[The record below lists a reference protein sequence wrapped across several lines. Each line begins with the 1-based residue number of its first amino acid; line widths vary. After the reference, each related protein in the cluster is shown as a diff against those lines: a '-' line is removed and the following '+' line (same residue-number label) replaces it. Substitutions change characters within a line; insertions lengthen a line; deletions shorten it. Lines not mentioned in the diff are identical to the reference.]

1 MQPAWK
7 IAAMVR
13 VMALDLWRDRG
24 ALLMTFLLPP
34 LVFLIFSSVFAGT
47 TGDDIQ
53 LKLAVADTARTP
65 DSARLAAAL
74 VASPEVR
81 AELMSPATADAVRRR
96 VKAGQ
101 ADAGLVIRADPA
113 SADKPFLIVADPAR
127 AVAAPLAQARVQ
139 QVLANALPDVTLR
152 RTVTQLEPALGGF
165 TDEQVENADSAAA
178 LMRQTPPK
186 AGDDGGFFEREAVK
200 DARVGGGVI
209 AYYAGAVMILFALFS
224 AMQGALGLMDEQST
238 GVADRLL
245 AGTAGMG
252 PVVSGK
258 FLFLVGQ
265 GVAQA
270 LLIFVHRPDR
280 LWRRG
285 GSASGAVVA
294 DHPGGLSAC
303 AAGVALGLVSVCR
316 TRDQAQ
322 MLSTFV
328 ILVLAAIGG
337 SMVPRFLMPPWL
349 QSVGW
354 LTPHAWTIEAYQAIL
369 WRDAGID
376 GVYKAWCVLT
386 VVGLLR
392 LGRCA
397 HLGAPTSA
405 VIRMTMATLCL
416 RLRTV
421 PGGPGLHGRL
431 RLDHAPLCDARLA
444 MGLAPLA
451 S

>member
-1 MQPAWK
+1 MQPLWK

-53 LKLAVADTARTP
+53 LKLAVADTARTT
-65 DSARLAAAL
+65 DSGRLAAAL
-74 VASPEVR
+74 VGSPDVR
-81 AELMSPATADAVRRR
+81 AEVVSTADAVRRR
-96 VKAGQ
+96 VKTGQ

-113 SADKPFLIVADPAR
+113 SADKPFLIIADPSR

-165 TDEQVENADSAAA
+165 TDEQIENADSVAA
-178 LMRQTPPK
+178 LMREDPT
-186 AGDDGGFFEREAVK
+186 GDDGGFFEREAVK
-200 DARVGGGVI
+200 DAKVGGGVI

-224 AMQGALGLMDEQST
+224 AMQGALGLMDEQSS

-252 PVVSGK
+252 PVVSGE

-270 LLIFVHRPDR
+270 VLIFATAQIVYGVAVLQNAM
-280 LWRRG
+280 LWLPTTL
-285 GSASGAVVA
+285 AA
-294 DHPGGLSAC
+294 SAC
-303 AAGVALGLVSVCR
+303 AAGVAVGLVSMCR

-349 QSVGW
+349 QTAGW
-354 LTPHAWTIEAYQAIL
+354 FTPHAWTIEAYQAIL
-369 WRDAGID
+369 WRDAGIG

-386 VVGLLR
+386 VIGLFGLVI
-392 LGRCA
+392 A
-397 HLGAPTSA
+397 HVLA
-405 VIRMTMATLCL
+405 R
-416 RLRTV
+416 RLR
-421 PGGPGLHGRL
+421 R
-431 RLDHAPLCDARLA
+431 
-444 MGLAPLA
+444 
-451 S
+451 

>member
-1 MQPAWK
+1 MPSFWM

-13 VMALDLWRDRG
+13 VMALGLWRDRG
-24 ALLMTFLLPP
+24 ALIMTFVLPP

-53 LKLAVADTARTP
+53 LKLAVADTARTA
-65 DSARLAAAL
+65 DSGRLAAAL
-74 VASPEVR
+74 AASPEVR
-81 AELMSPATADAVRRR
+81 AEPAATADEVRRR

-113 SADKPFLIVADPAR
+113 SAGKPFLIVADPSR

-139 QVLANALPDVTLR
+139 QVLAAALPDVALR
-152 RTVTQLEPALGGF
+152 RTVVQLEPALGGYS
-165 TDEQVENADSAAA
+165 DEQVENADSAAA
-178 LMRQTPPK
+178 VLRATPPK

-200 DARVGGGVI
+200 DARTGGGVI

-245 AGTAGMG
+245 AGVAGMG
-252 PVVSGK
+252 PVISGK
-258 FLFLVGQ
+258 FLFLIGQ
-265 GVAQA
+265 GLIQAAAIFATAQ
-270 LLIFVHRPDR
+270 LVY
-280 LWRRG
+280 G
-285 GSASGAVVA
+285 VAVVQHA
-294 DHPGGLSAC
+294 ALWLPTTLAASAC

-349 QSVGW
+349 QAVGW
-354 LTPHAWTIEAYQAIL
+354 FTPHAWTIEAYQAIL
-369 WRDAGID
+369 WRDAGI
-376 GVYKAWCVLT
+376 GAVYKGWCVLT
-386 VVGLLR
+386 AAGLAGLA
-392 LGRCA
+392 LA
-397 HLGAPTSA
+397 QTSA
-405 VIRMTMATLCL
+405 R
-416 RLRTV
+416 RLR
-421 PGGPGLHGRL
+421 R
-431 RLDHAPLCDARLA
+431 
-444 MGLAPLA
+444 
-451 S
+451 

>member
-1 MQPAWK
+1 MQPFDK
-7 IAAMVR
+7 IAAMTR
-13 VMALDLWRDRG
+13 VMALNLWRDRG

-47 TGDDIQ
+47 TGDDIKP
-53 LKLAVADTARTP
+53 KLAVADIARTR
-65 DSARLAAAL
+65 DSGRLAAAL
-74 VASPEVR
+74 AVSREVR
-81 AELMSPATADAVRRR
+81 VEIVAPATADEVRRR

-139 QVLANALPDVTLR
+139 QVLADALPDVTLR
-152 RTVTQLEPALGGF
+152 RTVAQLEPALGGF
-165 TDEQVENADSAAA
+165 TDEQIENADSAAA
-178 LMRQTPPK
+178 LMRQTPTH
-186 AGDDGGFFEREAVK
+186 DDGGFFEREAIVNAK
-200 DARVGGGVI
+200 TGGGVI

-258 FLFLVGQ
+258 FLFLAGQ
-265 GVAQA
+265 GLVQA
-270 LLIFVHRPDR
+270 LLIFATAQVVYGVPVVQHLA
-280 LWRRG
+280 LWLPTTL
-285 GSASGAVVA
+285 AA
-294 DHPGGLSAC
+294 SAC
-303 AAGVALGLVSVCR
+303 AAGVALGLVSLCR
-316 TRDQAQ
+316 TREQAQ

-337 SMVPRFLMPPWL
+337 SMVPRFLMPAWL
-349 QSVGW
+349 QAAGW

-369 WRDAGID
+369 WRDAGLG

-386 VVGLLR
+386 VVGLFGLVV
-392 LGRCA
+392 A
-397 HLGAPTSA
+397 H
-405 VIRMTMATLCL
+405 TLAR
-416 RLRTV
+416 RLR
-421 PGGPGLHGRL
+421 R
-431 RLDHAPLCDARLA
+431 
-444 MGLAPLA
+444 
-451 S
+451 

>member
-1 MQPAWK
+1 MRSVWK
-7 IAAMVR
+7 IAAMMR

-53 LKLAVADTARTP
+53 LKLAVADTAHTP
-65 DSARLAAAL
+65 DSGRLAAAL
-74 VASPEVR
+74 ARSPEVR
-81 AELMSPATADAVRRR
+81 AETAPTADAVRRR

-113 SADKPFLIVADPAR
+113 SADKPFLIIADPSR

-152 RTVTQLEPALGGF
+152 RTITQLEPALGGF

-178 LMRQTPPK
+178 LMRQDPTH
-186 AGDDGGFFEREAVK
+186 DDGGFFEREAVK
-200 DARVGGGVI
+200 DAKVGGGVI

-224 AMQGALGLMDEQST
+224 AMQGALGLMDERST

-265 GVAQA
+265 GTVQA
-270 LLIFVHRPDR
+270 LLIFATAQGVYGVAAAQHAV
-280 LWRRG
+280 LWLPTTL
-285 GSASGAVVA
+285 AA
-294 DHPGGLSAC
+294 SAC

-316 TRDQAQ
+316 TREQAQ

-328 ILVLAAIGG
+328 ILVLAAVGG

-354 LTPHAWTIEAYQAIL
+354 LTPHAWAIEAYQAIL
-369 WRDAGID
+369 WRDAGI
-376 GVYKAWCVLT
+376 GAVYKAWCVLT
-386 VVGLLR
+386 AAGLAGLV
-392 LGRCA
+392 LA
-397 HLGAPTSA
+397 HVLA
-405 VIRMTMATLCL
+405 R
-416 RLRTV
+416 RLR
-421 PGGPGLHGRL
+421 R
-431 RLDHAPLCDARLA
+431 
-444 MGLAPLA
+444 
-451 S
+451 

>member
-1 MQPAWK
+1 MRSVWK
-7 IAAMVR
+7 IAAMMR

-53 LKLAVADTARTP
+53 LKLAVADTAHTP
-65 DSARLAAAL
+65 DSGRLAAAL
-74 VASPEVR
+74 ARSPEVR
-81 AELMSPATADAVRRR
+81 AETAPTADAVRRR

-113 SADKPFLIVADPAR
+113 SADKPFLIIADPSR

-152 RTVTQLEPALGGF
+152 RTITQLEPALGGF

-178 LMRQTPPK
+178 LMRQDPTH
-186 AGDDGGFFEREAVK
+186 DDGGFFEREAIK
-200 DARVGGGVI
+200 DAKVGGGVI

-224 AMQGALGLMDEQST
+224 AMQGALGLMDERST

-265 GVAQA
+265 GTVQA
-270 LLIFVHRPDR
+270 LLIFATAQGVYGVAAAQHAV
-280 LWRRG
+280 LWLPTTL
-285 GSASGAVVA
+285 AA
-294 DHPGGLSAC
+294 SAC

-316 TRDQAQ
+316 TREQAQ

-328 ILVLAAIGG
+328 ILVLAAVGG

-354 LTPHAWTIEAYQAIL
+354 LTPHAWAIEAYQAIL
-369 WRDAGID
+369 WRDAGI
-376 GVYKAWCVLT
+376 GAVYKAWCVLT
-386 VVGLLR
+386 AAGLAGLV
-392 LGRCA
+392 LA
-397 HLGAPTSA
+397 HVLA
-405 VIRMTMATLCL
+405 R
-416 RLRTV
+416 RLR
-421 PGGPGLHGRL
+421 R
-431 RLDHAPLCDARLA
+431 
-444 MGLAPLA
+444 
-451 S
+451 

>member
-1 MQPAWK
+1 VTQSLWK

-47 TGDDIQ
+47 TGDNIQ
-53 LKLAVADTARTP
+53 LKLAVADTARTT
-65 DSARLAAAL
+65 DSGRLAAAL
-74 VASPEVR
+74 VRSHEVR
-81 AELMSPATADAVRRR
+81 AEAAPTADEVRRR
-96 VKAGQ
+96 VKSGQ

-113 SADKPFLIVADPAR
+113 SADKPFLIIADPSR

-139 QVLANALPDVTLR
+139 QVLASALPDVTLR
-152 RTVTQLEPALGGF
+152 RTITQLEPALGGF
-165 TDEQVENADSAAA
+165 TDEQIENADSAAA
-178 LMRQTPPK
+178 LMRDDPS
-186 AGDDGGFFEREAVK
+186 GDDGGFFEREAVK
-200 DARVGGGVI
+200 DAKVGGGVI

-224 AMQGALGLMDEQST
+224 AMQGALGLVDEQST

-265 GVAQA
+265 GLIQA
-270 LLIFVHRPDR
+270 LLIFATAQVVYGVAVIQHAM
-280 LWRRG
+280 LWLPTTL
-285 GSASGAVVA
+285 AA
-294 DHPGGLSAC
+294 SAC
-303 AAGVALGLVSVCR
+303 AAGVALGLVSMCR

-349 QSVGW
+349 QTAGW
-354 LTPHAWTIEAYQAIL
+354 FTPHAWTIEAYQAIL
-369 WRDAGID
+369 WRDAGIS

-386 VVGLLR
+386 IVGLFGLVV
-392 LGRCA
+392 A
-397 HLGAPTSA
+397 HVLA
-405 VIRMTMATLCL
+405 R
-416 RLRTV
+416 RLR
-421 PGGPGLHGRL
+421 R
-431 RLDHAPLCDARLA
+431 
-444 MGLAPLA
+444 
-451 S
+451 

>member
-1 MQPAWK
+1 MQPLWK
-7 IAAMVR
+7 TAAMVR
-13 VMALDLWRDRG
+13 VMALNLWRDRG

-47 TGDDIQ
+47 TGDNIQ
-53 LKLAVADTARTP
+53 LKLAVADTAHTP
-65 DSARLAAAL
+65 DSGRLVAAL
-74 VASPEVR
+74 VHSPEVR
-81 AELMSPATADAVRRR
+81 AETAPTADEVRRR
-96 VKAGQ
+96 VKAGL

-113 SADKPFLIVADPAR
+113 SADKPFLIVADPSR

-152 RTVTQLEPALGGF
+152 RTIIQLEPALGGF

-178 LMRQTPPK
+178 LMRETNTH
-186 AGDDGGFFEREAVK
+186 DDGGFFEREAVRN
-200 DARVGGGVI
+200 ARTGGGVI

-224 AMQGALGLMDEQST
+224 AMQGALGLMDERTT

-265 GVAQA
+265 GVLQA
-270 LLIFVHRPDR
+270 LLIFVTAQ
-280 LWRRG
+280 LVYG
-285 GSASGAVVA
+285 VAVVQHA
-294 DHPGGLSAC
+294 ALWLPTTLAASAC

-349 QSVGW
+349 QTIGW
-354 LTPHAWTIEAYQAIL
+354 FTPHAWTIEAYQAIL
-369 WRDAGID
+369 WRDAGI
-376 GVYKAWCVLT
+376 GAVYKAWCVLT
-386 VVGLLR
+386 AAGLLG
-392 LGRCA
+392 LAVA
-397 HLGAPTSA
+397 HVLA
-405 VIRMTMATLCL
+405 R
-416 RLRTV
+416 RLR
-421 PGGPGLHGRL
+421 R
-431 RLDHAPLCDARLA
+431 
-444 MGLAPLA
+444 
-451 S
+451 

>member
-1 MQPAWK
+1 MQPLWK

-53 LKLAVADTARTP
+53 LKLAVADTAHTP
-65 DSARLAAAL
+65 DSGRLAAAL
-74 VASPEVR
+74 AASPEVR
-81 AELMSPATADAVRRR
+81 AERAPTAGEVRRR
-96 VKAGQ
+96 VKAGL

-113 SADKPFLIVADPAR
+113 SAEKPFLIVADPAR

-152 RTVTQLEPALGGF
+152 RTITQLEPALGGF
-165 TDEQVENADSAAA
+165 TDEQIENADSAAA
-178 LMRQTPPK
+178 LMRQTPTH
-186 AGDDGGFFEREAVK
+186 DDGGFFEREAIK
-200 DARVGGGVI
+200 DARTGGGVI
-209 AYYAGAVMILFALFS
+209 AYYAGAVMMLFALFS

-265 GVAQA
+265 GLVQA
-270 LLIFVHRPDR
+270 LLIFAAAQVVY
-280 LWRRG
+280 G
-285 GSASGAVVA
+285 VAVVQHLA
-294 DHPGGLSAC
+294 LWLPTTLAASAC
-303 AAGVALGLVSVCR
+303 AAGGGLGLVSLCR
-316 TRDQAQ
+316 TREQAQ

-349 QSVGW
+349 QAAGW

-369 WRDAGID
+369 WRDAGIG

-386 VVGLLR
+386 VVGLFGLVV
-392 LGRCA
+392 A
-397 HLGAPTSA
+397 H
-405 VIRMTMATLCL
+405 TLAR
-416 RLRTV
+416 RLR
-421 PGGPGLHGRL
+421 R
-431 RLDHAPLCDARLA
+431 
-444 MGLAPLA
+444 
-451 S
+451 

>member
-1 MQPAWK
+1 MTRSFWK
-7 IAAMVR
+7 IAAMAR

-65 DSARLAAAL
+65 DSGRLAAAL
-74 VASPEVR
+74 VRSPEVR
-81 AELMSPATADAVRRR
+81 AELAPTAAEVRRR

-113 SADKPFLIVADPAR
+113 SADKPFLIIADPSR

-165 TDEQVENADSAAA
+165 TDEQIENADSAAA
-178 LMRQTPPK
+178 LMRRDPTH
-186 AGDDGGFFEREAVK
+186 DDGGFFEREAVK
-200 DARVGGGVI
+200 DAKVGGGVI

-265 GVAQA
+265 GTVQA
-270 LLIFVHRPDR
+270 LLIFATAQIVYGVAAVQHAA
-280 LWRRG
+280 LWLPTTL
-285 GSASGAVVA
+285 AA
-294 DHPGGLSAC
+294 SAC

-316 TRDQAQ
+316 TREQAQ

-328 ILVLAAIGG
+328 ILVLAAVGG

-349 QSVGW
+349 QTVGW
-354 LTPHAWTIEAYQAIL
+354 ATPHAWAIEAYQAIL
-369 WRDAGID
+369 WRDAGVAA
-376 GVYKAWCVLT
+376 VYKAWCVLT
-386 VVGLLR
+386 AAGLFGLA
-392 LGRCA
+392 LA
-397 HLGAPTSA
+397 HVLA
-405 VIRMTMATLCL
+405 R
-416 RLRTV
+416 RLR
-421 PGGPGLHGRL
+421 R
-431 RLDHAPLCDARLA
+431 
-444 MGLAPLA
+444 
-451 S
+451 

>member
-1 MQPAWK
+1 MRVLRK
-7 IAAMVR
+7 MAAMAR

-34 LVFLIFSSVFAGT
+34 LVFLIFASVFAGT

-65 DSARLAAAL
+65 DSGRLAAAL
-74 VASPEVR
+74 VRSPEVR
-81 AELMSPATADAVRRR
+81 AELAPTADAVRRR

-113 SADKPFLIVADPAR
+113 SADKPFLIIADPSR

-139 QVLANALPDVTLR
+139 QVLADALPDVTLR
-152 RTVTQLEPALGGF
+152 RTITQLEPALGGF

-178 LMRQTPPK
+178 LMRQDPTH
-186 AGDDGGFFEREAVK
+186 DDGGFFEREAVK
-200 DARVGGGVI
+200 DAKVGGGVI

-265 GVAQA
+265 GTVQA
-270 LLIFVHRPDR
+270 LLIFATAQIVYGVAAIQHAA
-280 LWRRG
+280 LWLPTTL
-285 GSASGAVVA
+285 AA
-294 DHPGGLSAC
+294 SAC

-316 TRDQAQ
+316 TREQAQ

-349 QSVGW
+349 QAVGW
-354 LTPHAWTIEAYQAIL
+354 ATPHAWAIEAYQAIL
-369 WRDAGID
+369 WRDAGVRA
-376 GVYKAWCVLT
+376 VYKAWGVLT
-386 VVGLLR
+386 
-392 LGRCA
+392 A
-397 HLGAPTSA
+397 A
-405 VIRMTMATLCL
+405 
-416 RLRTV
+416 
-421 PGGPGLHGRL
+421 
-431 RLDHAPLCDARLA
+431 
-444 MGLAPLA
+444 GLAGLVLA
-451 S
+451 HVLARRIRR

>member
-1 MQPAWK
+1 MRALRK
-7 IAAMVR
+7 IAAMAR
-13 VMALDLWRDRG
+13 VMTLGLWRDRG

-34 LVFLIFSSVFAGT
+34 LVFLIFSSVFSGT
-47 TGDDIQ
+47 TGDEVQ
-53 LKLAVADTARTP
+53 LKLAVADTAHTP
-65 DSARLAAAL
+65 DSGRLAAAL
-74 VASPEVR
+74 VGSPEVR
-81 AELMSPATADAVRRR
+81 AEAAATADEVRRR

-113 SADKPFLIVADPAR
+113 SADKPFLIIADPSR

-178 LMRQTPPK
+178 LMRQDPTH
-186 AGDDGGFFEREAVK
+186 DDGGFFEREAVK
-200 DARVGGGVI
+200 DAKVGGGVI

-265 GVAQA
+265 GTVQA
-270 LLIFVHRPDR
+270 LLIFATAQIVYGVAAVQHAA
-280 LWRRG
+280 LWLPTTL
-285 GSASGAVVA
+285 AA
-294 DHPGGLSAC
+294 SAC

-316 TRDQAQ
+316 TREQAQ

-328 ILVLAAIGG
+328 ILVLAAVGG

-349 QSVGW
+349 QAVGW
-354 LTPHAWTIEAYQAIL
+354 ATPHAWAIEAYQAIL
-369 WRDAGID
+369 WRDAGV
-376 GVYKAWCVLT
+376 GAVYKAWCVLT
-386 VVGLLR
+386 AAGLLG
-392 LGRCA
+392 LALA
-397 HLGAPTSA
+397 HVLA
-405 VIRMTMATLCL
+405 R
-416 RLRTV
+416 RLR
-421 PGGPGLHGRL
+421 R
-431 RLDHAPLCDARLA
+431 
-444 MGLAPLA
+444 
-451 S
+451 

>member
-1 MQPAWK
+1 MQPLWK
-7 IAAMVR
+7 IVAMVR

-65 DSARLAAAL
+65 DSGRLAAAL

-81 AELMSPATADAVRRR
+81 ADLVSPATVDEVRRR

-113 SADKPFLIVADPAR
+113 SADKPFLIVADPSR

-152 RTVTQLEPALGGF
+152 RTVTQLEPALGGYS
-165 TDEQVENADSAAA
+165 DEQIENADSAAA
-178 LMRQTPPK
+178 LMRQTPTH
-186 AGDDGGFFEREAVK
+186 DDGGFFEREAIK
-200 DARVGGGVI
+200 NAKTGGGVI

-258 FLFLVGQ
+258 FLFLIGQ
-265 GVAQA
+265 GVVQA
-270 LLIFVHRPDR
+270 LLIFATAQIVY
-280 LWRRG
+280 G
-285 GSASGAVVA
+285 VAVVQHLVLWLPTTLA
-294 DHPGGLSAC
+294 ASAC

-349 QSVGW
+349 QAAGW
-354 LTPHAWTIEAYQAIL
+354 FTPHAWTIEAYQAIL
-369 WRDAGID
+369 WRDAGIG

-386 VVGLLR
+386 VVGLFGLVV
-392 LGRCA
+392 A
-397 HLGAPTSA
+397 H
-405 VIRMTMATLCL
+405 TLAR
-416 RLRTV
+416 RLR
-421 PGGPGLHGRL
+421 R
-431 RLDHAPLCDARLA
+431 
-444 MGLAPLA
+444 
-451 S
+451 

>member
-1 MQPAWK
+1 VTRSFWK
-7 IAAMVR
+7 IAAMAR
-13 VMALDLWRDRG
+13 VMALNLWRDRG

-65 DSARLAAAL
+65 DSGRLAAAL
-74 VASPEVR
+74 VRSPEVR
-81 AELMSPATADAVRRR
+81 AEAAATVDEVRRR

-113 SADKPFLIVADPAR
+113 SADKPFLIIADPSR

-165 TDEQVENADSAAA
+165 TDEQIENADSAAA
-178 LMRQTPPK
+178 LMRQDPTH
-186 AGDDGGFFEREAVK
+186 DDGGFFEREAVK
-200 DARVGGGVI
+200 DAKVGGGVI

-265 GVAQA
+265 GTVQA
-270 LLIFVHRPDR
+270 LLIFATAQIVYGVAAVQHAA
-280 LWRRG
+280 LWLPTTL
-285 GSASGAVVA
+285 AA
-294 DHPGGLSAC
+294 SAC

-316 TRDQAQ
+316 TREQAQ

-328 ILVLAAIGG
+328 ILVLAAVGG

-349 QSVGW
+349 QTVGW
-354 LTPHAWTIEAYQAIL
+354 ATPHAWAIEAYQAIL
-369 WRDAGID
+369 WRDAGV
-376 GVYKAWCVLT
+376 GAVYKAWCVLT
-386 VVGLLR
+386 AAGLSGLV
-392 LGRCA
+392 LA
-397 HLGAPTSA
+397 HVLA
-405 VIRMTMATLCL
+405 R
-416 RLRTV
+416 RLR
-421 PGGPGLHGRL
+421 R
-431 RLDHAPLCDARLA
+431 
-444 MGLAPLA
+444 
-451 S
+451 

>member
-1 MQPAWK
+1 VTRSFWK
-7 IAAMVR
+7 IAAMAR

-65 DSARLAAAL
+65 DSGRLAAAL
-74 VASPEVR
+74 VRSPEVR
-81 AELMSPATADAVRRR
+81 AEAAATADEVRRR

-113 SADKPFLIVADPAR
+113 SADKPFLIIADPSR

-165 TDEQVENADSAAA
+165 TDEQIENADSAAA
-178 LMRQTPPK
+178 LMRQDPTH
-186 AGDDGGFFEREAVK
+186 DDGGFFEREAVK
-200 DARVGGGVI
+200 DAKVGGGVI

-245 AGTAGMG
+245 AGMAGMG

-265 GVAQA
+265 GTVQA
-270 LLIFVHRPDR
+270 LLIFATAQIVYGVAAVQHAA
-280 LWRRG
+280 LWLPTTL
-285 GSASGAVVA
+285 AA
-294 DHPGGLSAC
+294 SAC

-316 TRDQAQ
+316 TREQAQ

-328 ILVLAAIGG
+328 ILVLAAVGG

-349 QSVGW
+349 QTVGW
-354 LTPHAWTIEAYQAIL
+354 ATPHAWAIEAYQAIL
-369 WRDAGID
+369 WRDAGVAA
-376 GVYKAWCVLT
+376 VYKAWCVLT
-386 VVGLLR
+386 AAGLFGLA
-392 LGRCA
+392 LA
-397 HLGAPTSA
+397 HVLA
-405 VIRMTMATLCL
+405 R
-416 RLRTV
+416 RLR
-421 PGGPGLHGRL
+421 R
-431 RLDHAPLCDARLA
+431 
-444 MGLAPLA
+444 
-451 S
+451 